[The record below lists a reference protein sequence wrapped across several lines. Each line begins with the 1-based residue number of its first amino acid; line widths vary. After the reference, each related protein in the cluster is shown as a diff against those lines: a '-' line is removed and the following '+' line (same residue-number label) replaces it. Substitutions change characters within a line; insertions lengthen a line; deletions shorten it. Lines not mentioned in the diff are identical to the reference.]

1 MNREDD
7 MKETFQEGDLP
18 GTGPRDKQLR
28 PGRNQ
33 ATARMKW
40 TKGVNKLIIK
50 CYIKSN
56 PTSREYRKGMLAFL
70 KEEGVCEFSEW
81 RLADQARAIKINEWV
96 SDVEIEEIRRK
107 ISES

>member
-1 MNREDD
+1 
-7 MKETFQEGDLP
+7 
-18 GTGPRDKQLR
+18 
-28 PGRNQ
+28 
-33 ATARMKW
+33 MKW